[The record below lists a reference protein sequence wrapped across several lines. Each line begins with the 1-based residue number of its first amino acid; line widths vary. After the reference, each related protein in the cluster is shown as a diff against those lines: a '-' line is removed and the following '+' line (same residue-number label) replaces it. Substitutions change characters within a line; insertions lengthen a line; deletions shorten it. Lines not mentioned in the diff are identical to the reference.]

1 LSDDNSEQLELLR
14 EIRDLLRPVA
24 DHYQKDYDL
33 RQQVRAIVNSSP
45 PRRKAWDLLD
55 GVLVQRDIYEQAG
68 MDQGNLSKYLKALR
82 QLGAI
87 SGDPP
92 TRTME
97 V

>member
-1 LSDDNSEQLELLR
+1 VSDEDSEQLQLLR

-24 DHYQKDYDL
+24 DHFQKDYDL
-33 RQQVRAIVNSSP
+33 RQKVRAIVNSSP
-45 PRRKAWDLLD
+45 PRRKAWDLID
-55 GVLVQRDIYEQAG
+55 GVLVQRDLHEQAG

-82 QLGAI
+82 HLGAI

-92 TRTME
+92 TRTIE